1 MTIHK
6 EGYTSIALC
15 VLLIFVSNALI
26 QFYYP
31 DSHTL
36 KWIVYILSAILF
48 LIILQFFRNPH
59 FKIHSSENT
68 VLCPADGKVVVIEET
83 DETEFLKDR
92 RIQISVFMSP
102 INVHVNRNPIAGVV
116 KYFKYHPGKYL
127 VAWHPKS
134 STENERTTI
143 VTETSNGVQVL
154 FRQIAGA
161 LARRIVWYVKENDV
175 VEQGQQFGFI
185 KFGSR
190 VDVFLPLGTKINV
203 SIGDVVKGGRT
214 VLAELTPKPSKGGA
228 KAASKDKASA

>member
-6 EGYTSIALC
+6 EGYTSLAIC

-31 DSHTL
+31 SAHTL
-36 KWIVYILSAILF
+36 KWVVYILSAALF
-48 LIILQFFRNPH
+48 LIILQFFRSPRRRSDIN
-59 FKIHSSENT
+59 ETN

-116 KYFKYHPGKYL
+116 KYFRYHPGKYL

-143 VTETSNGVQVL
+143 VIENSKGIPVL

-161 LARRIVWYVKENDV
+161 MARRIVWYVKEGDK

-190 VDVFLPLGTKINV
+190 VDVFLPLGSTVKV
-203 SIGDVVKGGRT
+203 EIGQVVKGGVT
-214 VLAELTPKPSKGGA
+214 LLAELPAEQPKQVK
-228 KAASKDKASA
+228 KKTAS